1 MRKLKLRLYLD
12 TSTISEFDVESPRG
26 EITREFFR
34 IVAENPDEYEL
45 AISAVTMEEL
55 LDSPQDKREKFIV
68 FLEDIRHT
76 VLTVNQEAINLAW
89 IYVVE
94 NVLTDNHID
103 DLMHIAYAV
112 VSRCDYVISWNMKHI
127 VRPKTISGVNE
138 VNFHNKFNSI
148 MIATPQLFTGEIYD
162 ANR

>member
-1 MRKLKLRLYLD
+1 MRRLRLYLD
-12 TSTISEFDVESPRG
+12 TSTISEIDAESPRG
-26 EITREFFR
+26 EITREFFW
-34 IVAENPDEYEL
+34 IAVENPDEYEL
-45 AISAVTMEEL
+45 VISPVTMEEL
-55 LDSPQDKREKFIV
+55 LDSPRNKREKFTV
-68 FLEDIRHT
+68 FVENTQHT
-76 VLTVNQEAINLAW
+76 ALTVNQEAINLAR

-148 MIATPQLFTGEIYD
+148 MIATPQLFTGDIHNAD
-162 ANR
+162 R